1 MHAVPT
7 FWWANMPK
15 ARQPYRTFLG
25 FWMNTLSG
33 ERGNALTTSAPKIGR
48 GSYLLV
54 APLGTFKS
62 KTLTLPHRSSIVSPQ
77 NDAERSWEVFLILP
91 MWARSNTCIYV
102 IHKITVEFWKL
113 RHLTREA
120 FLTLHCLGRVRCQS
134 RDVVNCRWGRCE
146 EGQNT
151 KRAEGIVSA
160 FVKARAWNAATRVC
174 FWSTHSLSSRFDAK
188 RWYVWTLPN

>member
-15 ARQPYRTFLG
+15 ARQPYSTFLG

-77 NDAERSWEVFLILP
+77 NDAEVMRGLFDPTHVG
-91 MWARSNTCIYV
+91 
-102 IHKITVEFWKL
+102 TVEYMYICHTQDHSRILEVETSYTWSIFDVALSRPCALPIK
-113 RHLTREA
+113 RRRE
-120 FLTLHCLGRVRCQS
+120 LPLGQVR
-134 RDVVNCRWGRCE
+134 G
-146 EGQNT
+146 GP
-151 KRAEGIVSA
+151 K
-160 FVKARAWNAATRVC
+160 
-174 FWSTHSLSSRFDAK
+174 H
-188 RWYVWTLPN
+188 